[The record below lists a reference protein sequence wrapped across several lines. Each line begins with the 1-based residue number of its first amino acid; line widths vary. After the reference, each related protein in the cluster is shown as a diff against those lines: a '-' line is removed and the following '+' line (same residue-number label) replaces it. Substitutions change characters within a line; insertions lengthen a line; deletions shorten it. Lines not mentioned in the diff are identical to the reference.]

1 MKQLLTGFFFILL
14 TSNTM
19 AQSVGIGTNTPNASA
34 QLDITSTNKG
44 ILIPRMTA
52 AQRSAIASPANGLMV
67 YETTTNSL
75 WVFNGTVWVQQG
87 SGGVSPWAVS
97 GNNIYNTNSSNVGIG
112 TSTPSSK
119 FSVAGNLLVTGGD
132 ISINDPSATVF
143 FRVDNSAR
151 ASVALSGVNDDLN
164 IGTLALNDL
173 GKMYF
178 KTQSVN
184 RMTIEPNGDVGI
196 GFTSPSYKLDI
207 NGHTRTVGNLIAEDG
222 YIQIKNTTDSK
233 LWNMQYSSGS
243 GRLLFLE
250 SGVERVILQNGG
262 NVGIGETF
270 PAEKLHVN
278 GNTMIDGDATLNTV
292 NPTIQ
297 LQNSNVNKGFI
308 QLSGDNIRIGTNSGN
323 TDGKFVIRTNGGDRV
338 FVDGSG
344 NVNIGSQTDA
354 PGYKLRVDGKMIC
367 EEVKVKLSTAWPD
380 YVFEDNHP
388 LMSIDE
394 LNRFIRQ
401 NKHLP
406 NIPPATAIAS
416 NGIEVGDMQKKM
428 MEKIEELTLYIIDL
442 QKQIDQ
448 LKQQAGKK

>member
-1 MKQLLTGFFFILL
+1 MRIITSCFIFLLQYSIL
-14 TSNTM
+14 S

-34 QLDITSTNKG
+34 QLDIVSTNKG

-52 AQRSAIASPANGLMV
+52 VQRAAIVSPVNGLMV

-87 SGGVSPWAVS
+87 SGAASPWTESA
-97 GNNIYNTNSSNVGIG
+97 NNIYNNNVGNVGIG

-143 FRVDNSAR
+143 FRVSNSAR
-151 ASVALSGVNDDLN
+151 ASVALSGVNDDLS

-178 KTQSVN
+178 RTQSVN
-184 RMTIEPNGDVGI
+184 RMAIEPNGDVGI
-196 GFTSPSYKLDI
+196 GFTSPSYKLDV
-207 NGHTRTVGNLIAEDG
+207 NGDTRTVGNLIAEDG

-233 LWNMQYSSGS
+233 LWNMQYSSGT

-250 SGVERVILQNGG
+250 QGVERIILQNGG

-270 PAEKLHVN
+270 PAQKLHVN
-278 GNTMIDGDATLNTV
+278 GNTMIDGDAILNTV
-292 NPTIQ
+292 NPIIQ
-297 LQNSNVNKGFI
+297 LQNSDVDKGFV
-308 QLSGDNIRIGTNSGN
+308 QLSGDNIRIGTNGGN
-323 TDGKFVIRTNGGDRV
+323 TAGKFVIRTNGGDRF
-338 FVDGSG
+338 FVDGNG

-354 PGYKLRVDGKMIC
+354 PGYLLRVDGKMIC
-367 EEVKVKLSTAWPD
+367 EEVKVKLSSAWPD
-380 YVFEDNHP
+380 YVFEDKHQ
-388 LMSIDE
+388 LMPIGE
-394 LNRFIRQ
+394 LTQFIRQ

-406 NIPPATAIAS
+406 NIPSAKEIET
-416 NGIEVGDMQKKM
+416 NGIQVGDMQKRM
-428 MEKIEELTLYIIDL
+428 MEKIEELTIYIISL
-442 QKQIDQ
+442 QQQIDI
-448 LKQQAGKK
+448 LKKESR

>member
-1 MKQLLTGFFFILL
+1 MRIITICFIFLLQYSVL
-14 TSNTM
+14 S
-19 AQSVGIGTNTPNASA
+19 AQSIGIGTNTPNASA

-52 AQRSAIASPANGLMV
+52 AQRAAIVSPASGLMV
-67 YETTTNSL
+67 YETTSNSL
-75 WVFNGTVWVQQG
+75 WVYNGTVWVQYG
-87 SGGVSPWAVS
+87 SGGTSLWTES
-97 GNNIYNTNSSNVGIG
+97 GNNIYNSNVGNVGIG

-143 FRVDNSAR
+143 FRVSNSAK
-151 ASVALSGVNDDLN
+151 ASVALSGVNDDLS

-178 KTQSVN
+178 KTQSVT
-184 RMTIEPNGDVGI
+184 RMAIEPNGDVGI
-196 GFTSPSYKLDI
+196 GFSSPSYKLDV
-207 NGHTRTVGNLIAEDG
+207 NGDTRTVGNLIAEDG
-222 YIQIKNTTDSK
+222 YIQIKNTADTK
-233 LWNMQYSSGS
+233 LWNLQYSSAS
-243 GRLLFLE
+243 DRLLFLE

-297 LQNSNVNKGFI
+297 LQNSDVNKGFV

-323 TDGKFVIRTNGGDRV
+323 TDGKFVIRTNGGDRL

-367 EEVKVKLSTAWPD
+367 EEVKVKLSSAWPD
-380 YVFEDNHP
+380 YVFEDKHQ
-388 LMSIDE
+388 LMPVNE
-394 LNRFIRQ
+394 LSKFIQ
-401 NKHLP
+401 VNKHLP
-406 NIPPATAIAS
+406 NIPSAREVAT
-416 NGIEVGDMQKKM
+416 NGIQVGDMQKRM
-428 MEKIEELTLYIIDL
+428 MEKIEELTLYIISL
-442 QKQIDQ
+442 QQQIDS
-448 LKQQAGKK
+448 LKKQSGQ

>member
-1 MKQLLTGFFFILL
+1 MRRITICFFFLL
-14 TSNTM
+14 QYELLS
-19 AQSVGIGTNTPNASA
+19 AQQSVGIGTTTPNASA

-380 YVFEDNHP
+380 YVFGDKHH
-388 LMSIDE
+388 LMPIGE
-394 LNRFIRQ
+394 LTQFIRQ

-406 NIPPATAIAS
+406 NIPPAKEIET
-416 NGIEVGDMQKKM
+416 NGMQVGDMQKRM
-428 MEKIEELTLYIIDL
+428 MEKIEELTLYIISL
-442 QKQIDQ
+442 QQQIDS
-448 LKQQAGKK
+448 LKKESR

>member
-1 MKQLLTGFFFILL
+1 MRRITICFVFLLQYSML
-14 TSNTM
+14 S
-19 AQSVGIGTNTPNASA
+19 AQSVGIGTTTPNASA
-34 QLDITSTNKG
+34 QLDITSANKG

-52 AQRSAIASPANGLMV
+52 AQRAAIVSPANGLMV
-67 YETTTNSL
+67 YETTSNSL
-75 WVFNGTVWVQQG
+75 WVYNGTVWVQYG
-87 SGGVSPWAVS
+87 SGGTSLWTES
-97 GNNIYNTNSSNVGIG
+97 GNNIYNSNVGNVGIG

-143 FRVDNSAR
+143 FRVSNSAR
-151 ASVALSGVNDDLN
+151 ASVALSGVNDDLS

-196 GFTSPSYKLDI
+196 GFTSPSYKLDV
-207 NGHTRTVGNLIAEDG
+207 NGNTRTVGNFIAEDG
-222 YIQIKNTTDSK
+222 YIQIKNTADTK
-233 LWNMQYSSGS
+233 LWNIQYSSS
-243 GRLLFLE
+243 SDRLLFLE
-250 SGVERVILQNGG
+250 QGVERVILQNGG

-297 LQNSNVNKGFI
+297 LQNSDVNKGFV

-367 EEVKVKLSTAWPD
+367 EEVKVKLSSAWPD
-380 YVFEDNHP
+380 YVFEDEHQ
-388 LMSIDE
+388 LMPVDE
-394 LNRFIRQ
+394 LSKFIQ
-401 NKHLP
+401 LNKHLP
-406 NIPPATAIAS
+406 NIPSAREVAT
-416 NGIEVGDMQKKM
+416 NGIQVGDMQKRM
-428 MEKIEELTLYIIDL
+428 MEKIEELTLYIISL
-442 QKQIDQ
+442 QQQIDS
-448 LKQQAGKK
+448 LKKQFGQ

>member
-1 MKQLLTGFFFILL
+1 MRIIIFCFVFLLQCAML
-14 TSNTM
+14 S
-19 AQSVGIGTNTPNASA
+19 AQTVGIGTTTPNASA
-34 QLDITSTNKG
+34 QLDIVSTNKG
-44 ILIPRMTA
+44 LLIPRMTA
-52 AQRSAIASPANGLMV
+52 AQRAAIASPAIGLMV

-75 WVFNGTVWVQQG
+75 WLYNGTVWVQQS

-132 ISINDPSATVF
+132 ISINDPYGTLF
-143 FRVDNSAR
+143 FQVSSTAR
-151 ASVALSGVNDDLN
+151 ASIAMGGINDDLS
-164 IGTLALNDL
+164 IGTLAFNDL

-184 RMTIEPNGDVGI
+184 RMTIEPNGDVGV
-196 GFTSPSYKLDI
+196 GFTSPSYKLDV
-207 NGHTRTVGNLIAEDG
+207 NGNTRTVGNFIAEDG

-233 LWNMQYSSGS
+233 LWNMQYSSGTD
-243 GRLLFLE
+243 RLLFLE

-270 PAEKLHVN
+270 PLEKLHVN

-297 LQNSNVNKGFI
+297 LQNSDVNKGFI

-323 TDGKFVIRTNGGDRV
+323 TAGKFVIRTNGGDRV
-338 FVDGSG
+338 FVDESG

-380 YVFEDNHP
+380 YVFDDKHK
-388 LMSIDE
+388 LMTIGE
-394 LNRFIRQ
+394 LSQFIRQ

-406 NIPPATAIAS
+406 NIPSAKEIES
-416 NGIEVGDMQKKM
+416 NGMEVGDMQKRM
-428 MEKIEELTLYIIDL
+428 MEKIEELTLYIISL
-442 QKQIDQ
+442 QQQIDN
-448 LKQQAGKK
+448 LKKESR

>member
-1 MKQLLTGFFFILL
+1 MKKAIICVLIIVQCYLT
-14 TSNTM
+14 T
-19 AQSVGIGTNTPNASA
+19 AQTVGIGTTTPNASA
-34 QLDITSTNKG
+34 QLDIVSTNKG
-44 ILIPRMTA
+44 LLIPRMTA
-52 AQRSAIASPANGLMV
+52 AQRAAIASPAIGLMV

-75 WVFNGTVWVQQG
+75 WLFNGTVWVQQS

-97 GNNIYNTNSSNVGIG
+97 GDNIYNTNSRNVGIG
-112 TSTPSSK
+112 TNTPSSK

-132 ISINDPSATVF
+132 ISINDASATVF
-143 FRVDNSAR
+143 LRVSNSAR
-151 ASVALSGVNDDLN
+151 ASVALSGVNNDLS

-184 RMTIEPNGDVGI
+184 RMTIEPNGDVGV
-196 GFTSPSYKLDI
+196 GFTSPSYKLDV
-207 NGHTRTVGNLIAEDG
+207 NGNARTVGNFIAEDG
-222 YIQIKNTTDSK
+222 YIQIKSTTDSK
-233 LWNMQYSSGS
+233 LWNMQYSSGT

-297 LQNSNVNKGFI
+297 LQNSDVNKGFI

-323 TDGKFVIRTNGGDRV
+323 TVGKFVIRTNGGDRV
-338 FVDGSG
+338 FVDESG

-380 YVFEDNHP
+380 YVFDDKHK
-388 LMSIDE
+388 LMTIGE
-394 LNRFIRQ
+394 LSKFIRQ

-406 NIPPATAIAS
+406 NIPSAKEIES
-416 NGIEVGDMQKKM
+416 NGMEVGDMQKRM
-428 MEKIEELTLYIIDL
+428 MEKIEELTLYIISL
-442 QKQIDQ
+442 QQQIDN
-448 LKQQAGKK
+448 LKKESR

>member
-1 MKQLLTGFFFILL
+1 MKKAIICVLIIVQCYLT
-14 TSNTM
+14 T
-19 AQSVGIGTNTPNASA
+19 AQTVGIGTTTPNASA
-34 QLDITSTNKG
+34 QLDIVSTSKG
-44 ILIPRMTA
+44 LLIPRMTA
-52 AQRSAIASPANGLMV
+52 AQRAAIASPAIGLMV

-75 WVFNGTVWVQQG
+75 WLFNGTVWVQQS

-97 GNNIYNTNSSNVGIG
+97 GDNIYNTNSRNVGIG
-112 TSTPSSK
+112 TNTPSSK

-132 ISINDPSATVF
+132 ISINDASATVF
-143 FRVDNSAR
+143 LRVSNSAR
-151 ASVALSGVNDDLN
+151 ASVALSGVNNDLS

-184 RMTIEPNGDVGI
+184 RMTIEPNGDVGV
-196 GFTSPSYKLDI
+196 GFTSPSYKLDV
-207 NGHTRTVGNLIAEDG
+207 NGNARTVGNFIAEDG
-222 YIQIKNTTDSK
+222 YIQIKSTTDSK
-233 LWNMQYSSGS
+233 LWNMQYSSGT

-297 LQNSNVNKGFI
+297 LQNSDVNKGFI

-323 TDGKFVIRTNGGDRV
+323 TVGKFVIRTNGGDRV
-338 FVDGSG
+338 FVDESG

-380 YVFEDNHP
+380 YVFDEKHK
-388 LMSIDE
+388 LMTIGE
-394 LNRFIRQ
+394 LSKFIRQ

-406 NIPPATAIAS
+406 NIPSAKEIES
-416 NGIEVGDMQKKM
+416 NGMEVGDMQKRM
-428 MEKIEELTLYIIDL
+428 MEKIEELTLYIISL
-442 QKQIDQ
+442 QQQIDN
-448 LKQQAGKK
+448 LKKESR

>member
-1 MKQLLTGFFFILL
+1 MKKAIICVLIIVQCYLT
-14 TSNTM
+14 T
-19 AQSVGIGTNTPNASA
+19 AQTVGIGTTTPNASA
-34 QLDITSTNKG
+34 QLDIVSTSKG
-44 ILIPRMTA
+44 LLIPRMTA
-52 AQRSAIASPANGLMV
+52 AQRAAIASPAIGLMV

-75 WVFNGTVWVQQG
+75 WLFNGTVWVQQS

-97 GNNIYNTNSSNVGIG
+97 GDNIYNTNSRNVGIG
-112 TSTPSSK
+112 TNTPSSK

-132 ISINDPSATVF
+132 ISINDASATVF
-143 FRVDNSAR
+143 LRVSNSAR
-151 ASVALSGVNDDLN
+151 ASVALSGVNNDLS

-184 RMTIEPNGDVGI
+184 RMTIEPNGDVGV
-196 GFTSPSYKLDI
+196 GFTSPSYKLDV
-207 NGHTRTVGNLIAEDG
+207 NGNARTVGNFIAEDG
-222 YIQIKNTTDSK
+222 YIQIKSTTDSK
-233 LWNMQYSSGS
+233 LWNMQYSSGT

-297 LQNSNVNKGFI
+297 LQNSDVNKGFI

-323 TDGKFVIRTNGGDRV
+323 TAGKFVIRTNGGDRV
-338 FVDGSG
+338 FVDESG

-380 YVFEDNHP
+380 YVFDDKHK
-388 LMSIDE
+388 LMTIGE
-394 LNRFIRQ
+394 LSKFIRQ

-406 NIPPATAIAS
+406 NIPSAKEIES
-416 NGIEVGDMQKKM
+416 NGMEVGDMQKRM
-428 MEKIEELTLYIIDL
+428 MEKIEELTLYIISL
-442 QKQIDQ
+442 QQQIDN
-448 LKQQAGKK
+448 LKKESR

>member
-1 MKQLLTGFFFILL
+1 MRIIIISFIFLLQYSAL
-14 TSNTM
+14 S

-44 ILIPRMTA
+44 ILIPRMTS
-52 AQRSAIASPANGLMV
+52 AQRTAIVSPASGLMV
-67 YETTTNSL
+67 YETTSNSL
-75 WVFNGTVWVQQG
+75 WVFNGTVWVQYG
-87 SGGVSPWAVS
+87 SGGASLWTES
-97 GNNIYNTNSSNVGIG
+97 GNNIYNSNVGNVGIG

-143 FRVDNSAR
+143 FRVSNSAR
-151 ASVALSGVNDDLN
+151 ASVALSGVNDDLS

-178 KTQSVN
+178 RTQSVN
-184 RMTIEPNGDVGI
+184 RMAIEPNGDVGI
-196 GFTSPSYKLDI
+196 GFSSPSYKLDV
-207 NGHTRTVGNLIAEDG
+207 NGDTRTVGNLIAEDG
-222 YIQIKNTTDSK
+222 YIQVKNTTDSK
-233 LWNMQYSSGS
+233 LWNMQYSSGTD
-243 GRLLFLE
+243 RLLFLE

-278 GNTMIDGDATLNTV
+278 GNTMIDGDAIFNTV

-297 LQNSNVNKGFI
+297 LQNSSVDKGFM
-308 QLSGDNIRIGTNSGN
+308 QLSGDNIRVGTNSGN
-323 TDGKFVIRTNGGDRV
+323 STGKFVIRTNGGDRF

-354 PGYKLRVDGKMIC
+354 PGYLLRVDGKMIC

-380 YVFEDNHP
+380 YVFDEKHQLMP
-388 LMSIDE
+388 LRE
-394 LNRFIRQ
+394 LTQFIQQ

-406 NIPPATAIAS
+406 NIPPAKEIES
-416 NGIEVGDMQKKM
+416 NGIQVGDMQKRM
-428 MEKIEELTLYIIDL
+428 MEKIEELTLYIISL
-442 QKQIDQ
+442 QQQ
-448 LKQQAGKK
+448 LDALKKESR